1 MGVTKSRTQLNE
13 HARILILPIFKC
25 GEHFVFDYR
34 SQCVESQK
42 TRALVLILSRLLQ
55 LPGFWWVLYQFLCFW
70 GRDSSMW
77 IFSCVVVEGPT
88 PLLFRG
94 QWLFVFFPKHF
105 PRFPPAGLCWCAL
118 LFQTNETI
126 HTESKPWPSSFQFLP
141 GLGIISSGTHLLWAP
156 KTILLNT
163 CPLIHKWSYLDLLD
177 SHRTNFKLLPE
188 VCRPTRINRK
198 SVHLFTFFI
207 PSQASVICL
216 LLALVCTYCFFKNV
230 TLNLLNTS
238 FLFFLI
244 LIK

>member
-1 MGVTKSRTQLNE
+1 MNG
-13 HARILILPIFKC
+13 
-25 GEHFVFDYR
+25 
-34 SQCVESQK
+34 
-42 TRALVLILSRLLQ
+42 
-55 LPGFWWVLYQFLCFW
+55 FLC
-70 GRDSSMW
+70 
-77 IFSCVVVEGPT
+77 CEA
-88 PLLFRG
+88 L
-94 QWLFVFFPKHF
+94 VFFPKHF

-126 HTESKPWPSSFQFLP
+126 HTESKPWPSIFQFLP

-156 KTILLNT
+156 KTILFNT